1 MYNETVIIL
10 RIFHTGNYKTK
21 EATQASIMKNME
33 ISTEMVTPK
42 LSNLEAW
49 YSQKLS
55 QGTQCPYLEL
65 CSLFHRAHVA
75 TN

>member
-21 EATQASIMKNME
+21 EATQASIMKNTE
-33 ISTEMVTPK
+33 ISTEMVTHK

-49 YSQKLS
+49 YS
-55 QGTQCPYLEL
+55 
-65 CSLFHRAHVA
+65 
-75 TN
+75 